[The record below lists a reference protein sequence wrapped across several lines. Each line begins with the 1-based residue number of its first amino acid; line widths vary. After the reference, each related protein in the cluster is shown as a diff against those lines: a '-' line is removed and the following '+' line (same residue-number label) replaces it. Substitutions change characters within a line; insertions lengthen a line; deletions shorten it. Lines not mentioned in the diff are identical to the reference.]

1 MNPRRVAVALGC
13 IGLVTLARA
22 DIVLPEDPLEGARA
36 LRESE
41 REALTL
47 ERVREAIARSPNDWI
62 AALAEVSD
70 DSDCVGPQGG
80 TCLLEIR
87 VLEYLGGNVDR
98 PADRR
103 AGSKLRTVNARWP
116 EPDLRWA
123 VGRRRLVLAVP
134 NRSSKRG
141 YANAVLLVWP
151 EAVDVERFREL
162 MRQAV
167 AR

>member
-1 MNPRRVAVALGC
+1 MNPRIVAVALGC

-47 ERVREAIARSPNDWI
+47 ERVRDAIAASPNDWI
-62 AALAEVSD
+62 AALAEVTD

-80 TCLLEIR
+80 TCFLEIR
-87 VLEYLGGNVDR
+87 VLEYLGGNADR
-98 PADRR
+98 PVDRR

-116 EPDLRWA
+116 EPNLRWA
-123 VGRRRLVLAVP
+123 VGRRRLILAVP
-134 NRSSKRG
+134 YPRSEGG
-141 YANAVLLVWP
+141 YGNAVLLVWP
-151 EAVDVERFREL
+151 EAADVERFREL
-162 MRQAV
+162 VRQAV